1 MQLPIRKLAALVF
14 ATVVVIALI
23 VAACS
28 SSDKSDLDQTN
39 ARLDQIQ
46 ISLATIQAQT
56 TKAQALAAETVL
68 HTEDMHGLNTAILS
82 ASEIDATWFGRA
94 TRMRS
99 AVASVDWPSQMKDT
113 AAALVTNLTNLET
126 ALQAGDLAG
135 AKQWT
140 EPAHEQYH
148 LLDQLVYPY
157 IAGETSAPAAP
168 ATSPTP
174 STGDGGS
181 PGAQN
186 TPMGSM

>member
-1 MQLPIRKLAALVF
+1 LQLPIKNLAALVF

-46 ISLATIQAQT
+46 MSLATIQAQA
-56 TKAQALAAETVL
+56 TKTQALAAETVL
-68 HTEDMHGLNTAILS
+68 HSEDMHGLNTAILT
-82 ASEIDATWFGRA
+82 ASEIDAAWSGRA

-99 AVASVDWPSQMKDT
+99 AVASVDWPAPMKDT
-113 AAALVTNLTNLET
+113 AAALVTDLTNLET
-126 ALQAGDLAG
+126 ALQTGDLAG

-140 EPAHEQYH
+140 EPAHAQFH
-148 LLDQLVYPY
+148 MLDQLVYPY
-157 IAGETSAPAAP
+157 IAGETSAPT
-168 ATSPTP
+168 TSPMP

-186 TPMGSM
+186 TPMAGM

>member
-1 MQLPIRKLAALVF
+1 LHLVMKNLAALVF
-14 ATVVVIALI
+14 ATAVLIALL

-46 ISLATIQAQT
+46 MSLATIQAQT
-56 TKAQALAAETVL
+56 IKAQALAAETVL
-68 HTEDMHGLNTAILS
+68 HAEDMHGLNTAILT
-82 ASEIDATWFGRA
+82 ASEIDATWSGRA

-99 AVASVDWPSQMKDT
+99 AVASVDWPSPMKDA
-113 AAALVTNLTNLET
+113 AAALVTNLTQLES

-148 LLDQLVYPY
+148 MLDQLVYPY
-157 IAGETSAPAAP
+157 IAGQTSAPTVSPPPAP
-168 ATSPTP
+168 
-174 STGDGGS
+174 GDGTS

-186 TPMGSM
+186 TPMPGM

>member
-1 MQLPIRKLAALVF
+1 LQLPIRKLAALVF

-46 ISLATIQAQT
+46 MSLDTIQAQT
-56 TKAQALAAETVL
+56 AKTQALAAETVM
-68 HTEDMHGLNTAILS
+68 HAEDMHGLNTAILT
-82 ASEIDATWFGRA
+82 ASEIDATWSGRA
-94 TRMRS
+94 TRMRC

-113 AAALVTNLTNLET
+113 AAALVTNLTHLES
-126 ALQAGDLAG
+126 ALQEGDLAG

-140 EPAHEQYH
+140 ESTHEQFH

-157 IAGETSAPAAP
+157 IAGETSAPAM
-168 ATSPTP
+168 SPTP
-174 STGDGGS
+174 STGDGSS

-186 TPMGSM
+186 TPMAGM

>member
-1 MQLPIRKLAALVF
+1 LQLPVKSLAALAF
-14 ATVVVIALI
+14 AAAVLIALI

-46 ISLATIQAQT
+46 MSLDTIQAQT
-56 TKAQALAAETVL
+56 AKTQALAAETVL
-68 HTEDMHGLNTAILS
+68 HAEDMHGLNTAILT
-82 ASEIDATWFGRA
+82 ASEIDATWSGRA
-94 TRMRS
+94 TRMRC

-113 AAALVTNLTNLET
+113 AAALVTNLNHLES
-126 ALQAGDLAG
+126 ALQEGDLAG

-140 EPAHEQYH
+140 ESTHEQFH

-157 IAGETSAPAAP
+157 IAGETSAPAM
-168 ATSPTP
+168 SPTP
-174 STGDGGS
+174 STGDGSS

-186 TPMGSM
+186 TPMAGM